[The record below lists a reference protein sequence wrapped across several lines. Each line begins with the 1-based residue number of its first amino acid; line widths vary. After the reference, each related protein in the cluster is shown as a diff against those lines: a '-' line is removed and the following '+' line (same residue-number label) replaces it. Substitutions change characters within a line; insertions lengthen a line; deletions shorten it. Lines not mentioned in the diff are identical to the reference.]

1 MRSLRSGLTL
11 VLACVLLA
19 TGCTSLQGTNDNGF
33 IAGDQTIRVIDPDD
47 RSGPVEFEGT
57 SLTGEKI
64 RSADYEGTVLV
75 VNKWWSGCT
84 PCIKEM
90 PMLVNAAEELGDRAA
105 FLGINIRD
113 ASADQGLAFMRSV
126 GADYPSIW
134 DVQGRA
140 VLAFSG
146 KAPMAA
152 VPTTVVLD
160 REGRVAAIVAGA
172 ISGERT
178 FIDVVD
184 QIASEPADG

>member
-1 MRSLRSGLTL
+1 MRLLSLIVG
-11 VLACVLLA
+11 CVLLA

-33 IAGDQTIRVIDPDD
+33 IAGDQSIRIIDPAD
-47 RSGPVEFEGT
+47 RSDPVDFEGT
-57 SLTGEKI
+57 SLTGETI
-64 RSADYEGTVLV
+64 RSADYRGTVLV

-90 PMLVNAAEELGDRAA
+90 PMLVKASKELGDRAA

-113 ASADQGLAFMRSV
+113 ASADQGLAFMSSV

-134 DVQGRA
+134 DVKGRA
-140 VLAFSG
+140 VLAFAG

-160 REGRVAAIVAGA
+160 REGRVAAVVAGA
-172 ISGERT
+172 ITGERT
-178 FIDVVD
+178 FIDVVE
-184 QIASEPADG
+184 QIAEEPADG